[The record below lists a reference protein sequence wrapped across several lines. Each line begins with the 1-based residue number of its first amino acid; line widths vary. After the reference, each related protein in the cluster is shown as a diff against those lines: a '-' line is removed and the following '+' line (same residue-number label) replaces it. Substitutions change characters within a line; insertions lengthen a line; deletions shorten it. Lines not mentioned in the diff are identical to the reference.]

1 MLGLALSFYLMAS
14 FWTGLYRNA
23 PPVDTVPLA
32 DMITYSL
39 LSATLGGILN
49 VFGLLQIHLTYSVS
63 AQVRTGEIAALLVRP
78 VDFQTSL
85 LAYSLGRS
93 AYSALFSV
101 PLYLLAMVVFGLERP
116 SDTAVLGLFLVSL
129 CASFCLTFLVDFL
142 VATSSFWTTQSRG
155 VGGLTRLV
163 ISVLSGAF
171 VPLWLF
177 PDWAER
183 TLAYL
188 PFASIFSAPLSI
200 YIGRVQGDEAL
211 TSLVVQGVWLLLLAA
226 FSRRLWSLAQRR
238 YHANGG

>member
-23 PPVDTVPLA
+23 SPVDTVPLP
-32 DMITYSL
+32 DMITYAL
-39 LSATLGGILN
+39 LSATLGGLLG

-63 AQVRTGEIAALLVRP
+63 AQVRTGEVAALLVKP

-85 LAYSLGRS
+85 FAYSLGRC
-93 AYSALFSV
+93 AYNALFSLPV
-101 PLYLLAMVVFGLERP
+101 FGLALIVFGLELPP
-116 SDTAVLGLFLVSL
+116 SFGVFGLFLVSL
-129 CASFCLTFLVDFL
+129 CASFGLTFLVDFM

-155 VGGLTRLV
+155 LGGLTRLV
-163 ISVLSGAF
+163 IAIFSGGF

-183 TLAYL
+183 TLTYL

-200 YIGRVQGDEAL
+200 YIGRVRGGDVLPSLAVQGAW
-211 TSLVVQGVWLLLLAA
+211 LVVLAV
-226 FSRRLWSLAQRR
+226 FSRRLWSVARRR